1 LFLSTKVDNYLI
13 EMAFEKAQRDAV
25 KALDDL
31 FEAGGYMEKKQ
42 VCKAVDALH
51 NKVFSLSYEDV
62 YKRSQALR
70 KKCKKL

>member
-1 LFLSTKVDNYLI
+1 MFLSITLDNYMI
-13 EMAFEKAQRDAV
+13 EMSFEKAQRDAV

-42 VCKAVDALH
+42 VCKAVNALH

-62 YKRSQALR
+62 YKRSQALL

>member
-1 LFLSTKVDNYLI
+1 MIIMS
-13 EMAFEKAQRDAV
+13 FEQAQRNAV

-70 KKCKKL
+70 KKCKKI